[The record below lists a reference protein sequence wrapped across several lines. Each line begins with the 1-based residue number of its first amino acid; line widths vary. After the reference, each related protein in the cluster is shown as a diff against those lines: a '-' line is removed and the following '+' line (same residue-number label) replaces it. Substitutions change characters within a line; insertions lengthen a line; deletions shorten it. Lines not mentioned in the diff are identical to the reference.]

1 MQTSADGRSRDEVN
15 DTDYPVEKL
24 FRHRWS
30 PYRFEPR
37 GVETGKLLR
46 CLEAARWSAS
56 SYNEQPWS
64 WIIARREETDAFETM
79 IGCLAEAN
87 QEWARNAGALLLTVT
102 RGAFARSGQ
111 PNRVALHDLG
121 LAAAQLTLQATA
133 EGLQVHQM
141 AGVNLS
147 RVRVVYEIP
156 EGYDP
161 QTAIAIGYPAT
172 DPPADNTQRE
182 LEKRDRGP
190 RNRKPLADQVFA
202 GKFGVASEIARS
214 SG

>member
-1 MQTSADGRSRDEVN
+1 MRTPDDDRSRDVVN
-15 DTDYPVEKL
+15 DTDYPVEAL

-37 GVETGKLLR
+37 GVETEKLLR
-46 CLEAARWSAS
+46 CLEAARWAAS

-64 WIIARREETDAFETM
+64 WIIARREETEAFETM
-79 IGCLAEAN
+79 IGCLAEPN
-87 QEWARNAGALLLTVT
+87 QGWARNAGALLLTAT
-102 RGAFARSGQ
+102 RGTFAGNGQ

-121 LAAAQLTLQATA
+121 LAAAHLSLQATA

-156 EGYDP
+156 EDYEP
-161 QTAIAIGYPAT
+161 RTAIAIGYPAT
-172 DPPADNTQRE
+172 DPPENDTQRE
-182 LEKRDRGP
+182 FEKRDRGP
-190 RNRKPLADQVFA
+190 RNRKPLAEQVFA
-202 GKFGVASEIARS
+202 RKFGVAAEIARS
-214 SG
+214 AG